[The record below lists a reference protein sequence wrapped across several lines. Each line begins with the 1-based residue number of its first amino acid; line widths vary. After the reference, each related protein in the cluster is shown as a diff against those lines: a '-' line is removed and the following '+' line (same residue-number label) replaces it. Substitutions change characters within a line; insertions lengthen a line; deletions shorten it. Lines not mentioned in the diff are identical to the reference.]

1 MVKGFGVEKQK
12 NKEQDD
18 KGYIDLLH
26 KLLKATSD
34 SQGKSEV
41 LYRLL
46 RANLDELND
55 KFAQILCEWATKN
68 LSDKKSEEALIIA
81 FALHEFSY
89 SLSRFPLCNQA
100 SHLEIVITGYEAAL
114 TVLSRDRIPLMWATA
129 QNNLG
134 NAYRDRIRGERSEN
148 QEKAILCWTEVLQ
161 EPTRSRFLDY
171 WGNTLINLGAVLCDR
186 ILGDRSENLEQAI
199 HCLTEVIKKCT
210 SRNFPEQW
218 ATAQY
223 NLGKAYSERIQGDKS
238 DNIEQAINS
247 WQQALQVRTRES
259 FPKDWAS
266 IQYNLGGVYLER
278 FPGEK
283 SDNIE
288 QAIECYTKALKI
300 YRCSGLT
307 EKWAKTQ
314 YNLGMAYEKR
324 IQGKKS
330 DNIEQAINFYRQ
342 ALQECTPNR
351 FPEVWARTQ
360 HQLGQ
365 IYMERIQ
372 GEKAENIEQAI
383 HCFQEKL
390 KVRTRDRFPLEWLNT
405 HFDLGIAYER
415 RIRGERAENIE
426 QAIFC
431 CTNTLQECSPSRF
444 PDNWALTQFNLGISY
459 RERIRGKRVENLEK
473 AIHCLTQAQ
482 QIFSRERIPKM
493 WANTQNILGVVY
505 WERIRGEK
513 AENIEKAI
521 HCFTEALQFITR
533 EDSPQDW
540 AKTQNVL
547 GNAYGDRILEN
558 RAENLEQ
565 SIHCFQ
571 QALQVYTREDFPQEW
586 ALVKCNLGI
595 TYEDRIIGER
605 AENLELAI
613 CCFQES
619 LQVRT
624 RDRFPQEWAQ
634 TMHNLGFAY
643 SDRII
648 GEQAENLELAINC
661 NEELLIVRT
670 RESFPEEWANTQWSF
685 GNYYTKRLRG
695 ERAENI
701 KQAIHH
707 YTQALQEFTS
717 SAFPQKCLSVGRSLG
732 NVAFINQIWDKAI
745 FGYAAAI
752 EAVETSRIWATSET
766 RRQKILEEAID
777 IYQEMVQACIN
788 AGQLE
793 KAFEYSERSRSK
805 RLVDLM
811 ASYSLYQ
818 GEEIPPKVQKL
829 LQQYEEL
836 QRQIDQEWTRHQSE
850 KNPIETRAKFQAY
863 NEAIASLETQKQQ
876 VWESLRREDPV
887 LAGEIQVNPLS
898 LSEIQKLID
907 QTNTAILSFYTTN
920 SDTHIFVVKQNQIT
934 LHTCTGQGLETL
946 QDWIKQSWL
955 LPYINDSN
963 KWKTQTNSILRELA
977 ERLQISELIFQH
989 LQGIEELILVP
1000 HLLLHQIPLA
1010 ALPTGEYQ
1018 EYLGDKFLI
1027 RYTPSCQILEFC
1039 QQRDNVETLHTRS
1052 LQYGT
1057 VEDAQDNLP
1066 CASFEGEKI
1075 AQLHNIPREK
1085 RLIGSSQAT
1094 CKNYRQLV
1102 QQVQVLH
1109 SCHHAQSRLDNPLE
1123 SQLKLADGSI
1133 TLGQL
1138 MTPSW
1143 RFPQLFDVF
1152 LSCCETNL
1160 GNPSL
1165 TDDILTLSTGFLC
1178 AGARSVVSTLWAVN
1192 DLATALFSIFYY
1204 QQRQQGKTR
1213 PESLQQAQIQL
1224 RQVKKEDLT
1233 EISQQAELG
1242 RKEARNKRQQY
1253 LPGSTEY
1260 LECDREYRKYAG
1272 VTLEISKVKNS
1283 PEKFPF
1289 SHSRYWAAFICQGLR

>member
-1 MVKGFGVEKQK
+1 MNKMIQSLESADSAIDIEIAIAKYEVELILVKYPQ
-12 NKEQDD
+12 Q
-18 KGYIDLLH
+18 
-26 KLLKATSD
+26 
-34 SQGKSEV
+34 
-41 LYRLL
+41 
-46 RANLDELND
+46 
-55 KFAQILCEWATKN
+55 WA
-68 LSDKKSEEALIIA
+68 
-81 FALHEFSY
+81 
-89 SLSRFPLCNQA
+89 
-100 SHLEIVITGYEAAL
+100 EIQYF
-114 TVLSRDRIPLMWATA
+114 
-129 QNNLG
+129 LG
-134 NAYRDRIRGERSEN
+134 NTYCERIHGDWVKN
-148 QEKAILCWTEVLQ
+148 GEKAI
-161 EPTRSRFLDY
+161 
-171 WGNTLINLGAVLCDR
+171 
-186 ILGDRSENLEQAI
+186 
-199 HCLTEVIKKCT
+199 
-210 SRNFPEQW
+210 
-218 ATAQY
+218 
-223 NLGKAYSERIQGDKS
+223 KAFE
-238 DNIEQAINS
+238 
-247 WQQALQVRTRES
+247 
-259 FPKDWAS
+259 
-266 IQYNLGGVYLER
+266 
-278 FPGEK
+278 
-283 SDNIE
+283 
-288 QAIECYTKALKI
+288 KALKVYTRENFQQEWANIQNSLAII
-300 YRCSGLT
+300 YS
-307 EKWAKTQ
+307 
-314 YNLGMAYEKR
+314 
-324 IQGKKS
+324 
-330 DNIEQAINFYRQ
+330 
-342 ALQECTPNR
+342 
-351 FPEVWARTQ
+351 
-360 HQLGQ
+360 
-365 IYMERIQ
+365 
-372 GEKAENIEQAI
+372 
-383 HCFQEKL
+383 
-390 KVRTRDRFPLEWLNT
+390 
-405 HFDLGIAYER
+405 DLGSINEANTEL
-415 RIRGERAENIE
+415 
-426 QAIFC
+426 AIFC
-431 CTNTLQECSPSRF
+431 C
-444 PDNWALTQFNLGISY
+444 
-459 RERIRGKRVENLEK
+459 
-473 AIHCLTQAQ
+473 H
-482 QIFSRERIPKM
+482 
-493 WANTQNILGVVY
+493 
-505 WERIRGEK
+505 
-513 AENIEKAI
+513 
-521 HCFTEALQFITR
+521 
-533 EDSPQDW
+533 
-540 AKTQNVL
+540 
-547 GNAYGDRILEN
+547 
-558 RAENLEQ
+558 
-565 SIHCFQ
+565 
-571 QALQVYTREDFPQEW
+571 QALQVYTREKFPAEW
-586 ALVKCNLGI
+586 VMVLNNLGAAYRKRKQGHTI
-595 TYEDRIIGER
+595 ENLKIAISWYKAALEEHIYKCLKTSLEEHSYEDF
-605 AENLELAI
+605 LEYW
-613 CCFQES
+613 E
-619 LQVRT
+619 
-624 RDRFPQEWAQ
+624 
-634 TMHNLGFAY
+634 GF
-643 SDRII
+643 
-648 GEQAENLELAINC
+648 LEDMAGLKN
-661 NEELLIVRT
+661 N
-670 RESFPEEWANTQWSF
+670 
-685 GNYYTKRLRG
+685 
-695 ERAENI
+695 
-701 KQAIHH
+701 
-707 YTQALQEFTS
+707 
-717 SAFPQKCLSVGRSLG
+717 LG
-732 NVAFINQIWDKAI
+732 NVYRDLAKEEGTNNLEQVFYYFNQALEVYSCESYPLDWAMVQNNLAFTYNQQGNINQAI
-745 FGYAAAI
+745 ACFRLLLKICTPTAFPTECLDYGGNFGDICLAAGRWKEAI
-752 EAVETSRIWATSET
+752 EGYNYAVKSIEQIRAWNKSET
-766 RRQKILEEAID
+766 RRQQILQGTIEVYEKL
-777 IYQEMVQACIN
+777 VQACIK
-788 AGQLE
+788 AGQVE

-836 QRQIDQEWTRHQSE
+836 QRQIDQEWTRHQSK
-850 KNPIETRAKFQAY
+850 KNPSETRAKFQAY
-863 NEAIASLETQKQQ
+863 NEAIASLETEKQQ
-876 VWESLRREDPV
+876 VWKSLRREDPV

-920 SDTHIFVVKQNQIT
+920 SDTHIFVVKQSQIT
-934 LHTCTGQGLETL
+934 LHTCTGQGLKTL

-1010 ALPTGEYQ
+1010 ALPTEEYQ

-1039 QQRDNVETLHTRS
+1039 QQRDNVETLHTTS

-1085 RLIGSSQAT
+1085 RLIGNSQAT

-1224 RQVKKEDLT
+1224 RQLQKEDLT

-1272 VTLEISKVKNS
+1272 VTLEIAKIKNS